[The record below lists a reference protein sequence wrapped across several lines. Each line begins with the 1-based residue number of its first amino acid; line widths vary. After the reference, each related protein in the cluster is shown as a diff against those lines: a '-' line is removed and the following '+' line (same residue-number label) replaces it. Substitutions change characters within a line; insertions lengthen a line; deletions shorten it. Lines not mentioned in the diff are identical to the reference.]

1 MPNHSSEAE
10 PRPNV
15 NQTAVEDWSALGDFL
30 SLTTERLTAPV
41 EGIHHAIAERWF
53 GLAGSRAAAARRS
66 YLAYTTGIY
75 ESVRIAGLALGT
87 AVAWGAGAA
96 RRRNRL
102 RPLWS
107 SSGGSGLQAVANA
120 VWGDELDRRRSGL
133 RIEMGLRDSH
143 GNSITLDSGILADA
157 FPHPRTRLAVL
168 LHGLGETERCW
179 QGQSDEGLTGPGMAD
194 LLSADG
200 FTPLLVRYNT
210 GKHISDNGAELAALL
225 ERVVSVWPVVIEEIS
240 LIGNSMGGLVAR
252 SAVDAGRSGDH
263 RWVDIAQHV
272 VALGSPHLGSPLE
285 KGANLLSWGLRLLP
299 ESRPLGEFI
308 DGRSAG
314 IKDLRYGAIRE
325 DDRAEGDPDALLT
338 DTVGDAPE
346 FEGVEQHFI
355 AGVVTAEP
363 THPIGVLVGDLIVRV
378 GSGIGR
384 GRRRIEATD
393 VRIVGR
399 RRHFDLLH
407 DPIVQK
413 QVRDWLV
420 VETGAPR
427 G

>member
-10 PRPNV
+10 LPPNV
-15 NQTAVEDWSALGDFL
+15 NETAVDDWSALGDFL
-30 SLTTERLTAPV
+30 SLTTERLSVPV

-53 GLAGSRAAAARRS
+53 GLAGSRGTAARRS
-66 YLAYTTGIY
+66 YQAYTTGIY

-87 AVAWGAGAA
+87 AVGWGAAVA
-96 RRRNRL
+96 RRSNRV

-133 RIEMGLRDSH
+133 RIEMGLRDSR
-143 GNSITLDSGILADA
+143 GSSIILDSEGLAGA
-157 FPHPRTRLAVL
+157 FPEPRARLAVL

-179 QGQSDEGLTGPGMAD
+179 QGQSDEGVTAAGIAD

-200 FTPLLVRYNT
+200 FIPLLVRYNT
-210 GKHISDNGAELAALL
+210 GRHVSENGAELALLL
-225 ERVVSVWPVVIEEIS
+225 EKVVSVWPVVIEEIS

-252 SAVDAGRSGDH
+252 SAVDAGRSGGH
-263 RWVDIAQHV
+263 RWADIAKHV

-285 KGANLLSWGLRLLP
+285 KGANLISWGLRFVP

-308 DGRSAG
+308 NGRSAG
-314 IKDLRYGAIRE
+314 IKDLRFGAIRE
-325 DDRAEGDPDALLT
+325 DDWNEEDPDALLT
-338 DTVGDAPE
+338 DLVGEAPRW
-346 FEGVEQHFI
+346 EGVEQHFI
-355 AGVVTAEP
+355 AGVVTADP
-363 THPIGVLVGDLIVRV
+363 THPIGVLLGDLIVRV

-393 VRIVGR
+393 IRVVGR
-399 RRHFDLLH
+399 RRHFDLLR
-407 DPIVQK
+407 DPIVQE
-413 QVRDWLV
+413 QVRDWLGV
-420 VETGAPR
+420 GTGVPR